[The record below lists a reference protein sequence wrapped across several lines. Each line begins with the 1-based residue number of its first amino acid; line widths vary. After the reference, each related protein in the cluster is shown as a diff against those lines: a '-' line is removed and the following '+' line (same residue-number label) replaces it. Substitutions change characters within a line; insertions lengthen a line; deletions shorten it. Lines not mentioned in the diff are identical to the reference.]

1 MCLCILQVNYLF
13 AQLSSTWDDS
23 NVLKKSQRWCN
34 KAAVSCIVL
43 SEVVVS
49 IKSSIFL
56 RKTSD
61 NSVPHELGAVFGA
74 GESIITIN
82 SVYIP
87 SIQKKELV
95 NLYWEDFQSILRRQ
109 SPFFFFAKCNST
121 KVMGR
126 GSRTTTQNL
135 VIFFRVGK
143 RKNSKCTA
151 MCFQRQKEVFSENLF
166 C

>member
-1 MCLCILQVNYLF
+1 MCLEKAQSTSQGSSNVLWTLMCLCILQVNYLF

-109 SPFFFFAKCNST
+109 SPFPFLRN
-121 KVMGR
+121 
-126 GSRTTTQNL
+126 
-135 VIFFRVGK
+135 VIPPRSWVADQGPL
-143 RKNSKCTA
+143 RKI
-151 MCFQRQKEVFSENLF
+151 
-166 C
+166 